1 MATDYEKQSYWH
13 DRFASE
19 TSFEWLVTSKQF
31 ISVIEPQLAR
41 LPLSS
46 HILHLGSGTSD
57 LHNHFRSRGL
67 LNVTNLDFE
76 PLAAER
82 GRDLEQNAF
91 GDVRM
96 NYVVADATRLVD
108 EPIMIGSHGGAAG
121 KEEQIV
127 TPAKFDLVVDKS
139 TADAV
144 ACGGDSAILKLAK
157 GIKECLSKDGVWISL
172 SFSSDR
178 FEVLELPFHVEVMA
192 KVPTRKV
199 KPTDPDIYH
208 WCFILR
214 PM

>member
-13 DRFASE
+13 DRFTSE

-31 ISVIEPQLAR
+31 ISVIEPHLAQ

-82 GRDLEQNAF
+82 GRDLEQKAF

-96 NYVVADATRLVD
+96 NYIVADATHLVD
-108 EPIMIGSHGGAAG
+108 EPIMISSHSDAAG
-121 KEEQIV
+121 ENEHNV

-144 ACGGDSAILKLAK
+144 ACGGDSAILKLAQ

-178 FEVLELPFHVEVMA
+178 FEVPELPFHVEVMA
-192 KVPTRKV
+192 KVPTRKM

>member
-31 ISVIEPQLAR
+31 ISVIESHLAR
-41 LPLSS
+41 LPLAS

-108 EPIMIGSHGGAAG
+108 EPIMVGSHGGAAG
-121 KEEQIV
+121 EEEKNV
-127 TPAKFDLVVDKS
+127 TPAKFELVVDKS

-208 WCFILR
+208 RCFILR

>member
-19 TSFEWLVTSKQF
+19 TSFEWLVTSKH
-31 ISVIEPQLAR
+31 
-41 LPLSS
+41 

-144 ACGGDSAILKLAK
+144 A
-157 GIKECLSKDGVWISL
+157 
-172 SFSSDR
+172 F
-178 FEVLELPFHVEVMA
+178 LELPFHVEVMA

>member
-19 TSFEWLVTSKQF
+19 TSFEWLVTSKHF
-31 ISVIEPQLAR
+31 ISVIEPHLAR

-46 HILHLGSGTSD
+46 YILHLGSGTSD

-82 GRDLEQNAF
+82 GRDLEQKAF

-108 EPIMIGSHGGAAG
+108 EPIMVGPHGGVAG
-121 KEEQIV
+121 EDEHNV

-139 TADAV
+139 TADAI

-172 SFSSDR
+172 SFSSER
-178 FEVLELPFHVEVMA
+178 FEVPDLPFHVEVMA
-192 KVPTRKV
+192 KVPTRKM

-208 WCFILR
+208 WCFLLR

>member
-19 TSFEWLVTSKQF
+19 TSFEWLVSSKHF
-31 ISVIEPQLAR
+31 ISVIEPHLAQ

-46 HILHLGSGTSD
+46 RILHLGSGTSD

-82 GRDLEQNAF
+82 GRDLEQKAF

-96 NYVVADATRLVD
+96 DYAVADATRLVD

-121 KEEQIV
+121 EEDQNV

-144 ACGGDSAILKLAK
+144 ACGGDSAILKLAE
-157 GIKECLSKDGVWISL
+157 GIKECLSKDGVWVSL

-178 FEVLELPFHVEVMA
+178 FEVSGLPFHVEVMA
-192 KVPTRKV
+192 KVPTRKL

-208 WCFILR
+208 WCILLR
-214 PM
+214 AM

>member
-157 GIKECLSKDGVWISL
+157 GIKKCLSKDGVWISL